1 MIGEKSMTE
10 DNKNTTKEEQNTN
23 KYLIGPG
30 LGIIIMGMSYLVWWL
45 MPFAFDAFNQDMRW
59 AHNWVY
65 AIVIL
70 NIGAAWYYKSAVSRI
85 VIVFQAFMLPVT
97 ASGSFDTLILTY
109 VSAFIAILWVFI
121 GITEKI
127 KGKKFLIE
135 KLKPKTWNWIILHTM
150 VFTWVL
156 LAHISLVFLIG
167 RLPLEH
173 QLLGFGTYA
182 GYLVNLPPESLEFAT
197 WAFDITLLAW
207 AAIVLY
213 EQVKMGYNYK
223 NKPWPKLSFWWV
235 FVCMGSSLIA
245 LLIQELTI
253 GF

>member
-1 MIGEKSMTE
+1 MTE
-10 DNKNTTKEEQNTN
+10 EGNISKKNEQKPNKF
-23 KYLIGPG
+23 LVGPG
-30 LGIIIMGMSYLVWWL
+30 FGIIIMGLSYLVWWI
-45 MPFAFDAFNQDMRW
+45 MPFAFEAFTQDMRW

-70 NIGAAWYYKSAVSRI
+70 NIGVAWYYKSVLSR
-85 VIVFQAFMLPVT
+85 VITVFQAFMLPVT
-97 ASGSFDTLILTY
+97 ASGSFNTLILTY
-109 VSAFIAILWVFI
+109 VSAFIAFLWIFVVVI
-121 GITEKI
+121 EKI
-127 KGKKFLIE
+127 RGKKFFFDRC
-135 KLKPKTWNWIILHTM
+135 KPKTWKWINLHTM

-156 LAHISLVFLIG
+156 IAHISLVFLIG
-167 RLPLEH
+167 RLPLES

-182 GYLVNLPPESLEFAT
+182 GYLINLPPESLEFAT
-197 WAFDITLLAW
+197 WVFDITLLAW

-213 EQVKMGYNYK
+213 EQVKIGYNFK
-223 NKPWPKLSFWWV
+223 EKPWPKLSFWWV

>member
-1 MIGEKSMTE
+1 MSEEKKDKI
-10 DNKNTTKEEQNTN
+10 DNEQNAN
-23 KYLIGPG
+23 KYLVGPG
-30 LGIIIMGMSYLVWWL
+30 LGLIIMGLSYLVWWI

-70 NIGAAWYYKSAVSRI
+70 NIGLGWYYRSAVSRI

-109 VSAFIAILWVFI
+109 ISAFIAFLWGLIVI
-121 GITEKI
+121 IEKI
-127 KGKKFLIE
+127 RGKKLFKERCQL
-135 KLKPKTWNWIILHTM
+135 KTWNWINLHTM

-156 LAHISLVFLIG
+156 IAHISLVFLIG
-167 RLPLEH
+167 RLPLED

-182 GYLVNLPPESLEFAT
+182 GYLANLPPESLEFAT

-213 EQVKMGYNYK
+213 EQVKLGYNYK
-223 NKPWPKLSFWWV
+223 NNPWPKFSFWWV

-245 LLIQELTI
+245 LLIQDLTI

>member
-1 MIGEKSMTE
+1 MSEE
-10 DNKNTTKEEQNTN
+10 RKNSIIIEQNAN
-23 KYLIGPG
+23 KYLVGPG
-30 LGIIIMGMSYLVWWL
+30 LGIIIMGLSYLAWWL

-70 NIGAAWYYKSAVSRI
+70 NIGIAWYYKSVISRI
-85 VIVFQAFMLPVT
+85 VVVFQAFMLPVT

-109 VSAFIAILWVFI
+109 ISTLIAILWVLI
-121 GITEKI
+121 VIIEKVR
-127 KGKKFLIE
+127 GKKFFKE
-135 KLKPKTWNWIILHTM
+135 KIQPKTSNWITMHTM
-150 VFTWVL
+150 VFTWVFI
-156 LAHISLVFLIG
+156 AHISLVFLIG

-182 GYLVNLPPESLEFAT
+182 GYLANIPPESLEFAT

-207 AAIVLY
+207 AVIVIY
-213 EQVKMGYNYK
+213 EQIKMGYNFK
-223 NKPWPKLSFWWV
+223 NKPWPKLSFWGV

>member
-1 MIGEKSMTE
+1 MSEESK
-10 DNKNTTKEEQNTN
+10 NKIKDDQSTN

-30 LGIIIMGMSYLVWWL
+30 LGIIIMGLSYLVWWL
-45 MPFAFDAFNQDMRW
+45 MPFAFAAFNQDMRW

-70 NIGAAWYYKSAVSRI
+70 NIGVAWYYKSAVSRI

-109 VSAFIAILWVFI
+109 VSTFIAILWVI
-121 GITEKI
+121 IVIIEKK

-135 KLKPKTWNWIILHTM
+135 KIKPKTWNWINMHTM
-150 VFTWVL
+150 VFTWVF

-213 EQVKMGYNYK
+213 EQVKMGYNFK

>member
-1 MIGEKSMTE
+1 MSEEGSNDIK
-10 DNKNTTKEEQNTN
+10 NKENSN

-30 LGIIIMGMSYLVWWL
+30 LGMIIMGLSYLVWWL

-65 AIVIL
+65 AIGIL
-70 NIGAAWYYKSAVSRI
+70 NIGLAWYYKSAVSRI
-85 VIVFQAFMLPVT
+85 IIVFQAFMLPVT

-109 VSAFIAILWVFI
+109 ISALIAILWVLI
-121 GITEKI
+121 VIAEK
-127 KGKKFLIE
+127 KKNKKFFIE
-135 KLKPKTWNWIILHTM
+135 KLQLKTWNWINMHAMVITWILI
-150 VFTWVL
+150 
-156 LAHISLVFLIG
+156 AHISLVFLIG

-182 GYLVNLPPESLEFAT
+182 GYLVNLPPEGLEFAT
-197 WAFDITLLAW
+197 WAFDITLLIW
-207 AAIVLY
+207 SAIVLY
-213 EQVKMGYNYK
+213 EQVKMGYNFK
-223 NKPWPKLSFWWV
+223 NNPWPKLSFWWV
-235 FVCMGSSLIA
+235 FVCMGSSLVA

>member
-1 MIGEKSMTE
+1 MSEESN
-10 DNKNTTKEEQNTN
+10 NKIKDDQNTN
-23 KYLIGPG
+23 KYFVGPG
-30 LGIIIMGMSYLVWWL
+30 LGIIIMGLSYLVWWL

-70 NIGAAWYYKSAVSRI
+70 NIGLAWYYKSAVSRI

-97 ASGSFDTLILTY
+97 ASGSFDTLILTNI
-109 VSAFIAILWVFI
+109 SAFIAILWVLI
-121 GITEKI
+121 AIIERI

-135 KLKPKTWNWIILHTM
+135 KLKPKTWNWINMHTI

-182 GYLVNLPPESLEFAT
+182 GYLINLPPESLEFAT
-197 WAFDITLLAW
+197 WAFDITLLVW
-207 AAIVLY
+207 TAIVLY
-213 EQVKMGYNYK
+213 EQVKMGYNFK

>member
-1 MIGEKSMTE
+1 MSEESK
-10 DNKNTTKEEQNTN
+10 NKIKDDQSTN
-23 KYLIGPG
+23 KYLIRPG
-30 LGIIIMGMSYLVWWL
+30 LGIIIMGLSYLVWWL
-45 MPFAFDAFNQDMRW
+45 MPFAFAAFNQDMRW

-70 NIGAAWYYKSAVSRI
+70 NIGVAWYYKSAVSRI

-109 VSAFIAILWVFI
+109 VSAFIAFLWVLI
-121 GITEKI
+121 ALIEKF

-135 KLKPKTWNWIILHTM
+135 KLKPKTWNWINMHTM

-156 LAHISLVFLIG
+156 IAHISLVFLIG

-213 EQVKMGYNYK
+213 EQFKMGYNFK

-245 LLIQELTI
+245 LLFQELTI

>member
-1 MIGEKSMTE
+1 MGN
-10 DNKNTTKEEQNTN
+10 NKIKDDQNTN
-23 KYLIGPG
+23 NFLIGPG
-30 LGIIIMGMSYLVWWL
+30 LGILIMGLSYLVWWL

-70 NIGAAWYYKSAVSRI
+70 NIGVAWYYKSAVSRI

-97 ASGSFDTLILTY
+97 ASGSFDTLNLTY
-109 VSAFIAILWVFI
+109 VSAVIAILWVFI
-121 GITEKI
+121 VLLEKI
-127 KGKKFLIE
+127 KGKKFLVE
-135 KLKPKTWNWIILHTM
+135 KLKPKTWNWINMHTM

-213 EQVKMGYNYK
+213 EQIKMGYNFK
-223 NKPWPKLSFWWV
+223 NKSWPKLSFWWV

-245 LLIQELTI
+245 LLIQDLTI